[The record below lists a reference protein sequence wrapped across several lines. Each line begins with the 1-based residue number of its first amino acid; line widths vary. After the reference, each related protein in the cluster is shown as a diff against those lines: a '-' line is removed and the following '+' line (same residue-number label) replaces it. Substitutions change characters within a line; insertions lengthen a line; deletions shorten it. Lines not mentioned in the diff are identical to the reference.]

1 MEIFPLAKLAP
12 SSIPKIPSVSKML
25 KTTIT
30 NIINGLLKILIISP
44 HWPFGPCFAQTLLI
58 SSHTHTSRLTVL
70 AELKPTPNRT
80 NLSNTIQIYIYIYM
94 TQEAIKKPE
103 NKQK

>member
-80 NLSNTIQIYIYIYM
+80 NLSNTIQIYIYM